1 MEQDNKNIIWIDF
14 DTNIEK
20 YMASIRDALTKKP
33 ELVYVKIS
41 STWFPNRM
49 MDLPKSFVKFVMQN
63 PRVKVVWDMFSRDV
77 LLGEWP
83 MQNTAK
89 TRTLTSYMDNEWLK
103 HAYDYLTADKRRYFF
118 KLIIPCWG
126 VKDEVGRM
134 IDSILE

>member
-20 YMASIRDALTKKP
+20 CMASIRDALTKKP

-63 PRVKVVWDMFSRDV
+63 PRVKVVWDDTFSLNESEEHCKRKISV
-77 LLGEWP
+77 ITP
-83 MQNTAK
+83 FYNSQK
-89 TRTLTSYMDNEWLK
+89 YIDN
-103 HAYDYLTADKRRYFF
+103 YFT
-118 KLIIPCWG
+118 KLS
-126 VKDEVGRM
+126 K
-134 IDSILE
+134 